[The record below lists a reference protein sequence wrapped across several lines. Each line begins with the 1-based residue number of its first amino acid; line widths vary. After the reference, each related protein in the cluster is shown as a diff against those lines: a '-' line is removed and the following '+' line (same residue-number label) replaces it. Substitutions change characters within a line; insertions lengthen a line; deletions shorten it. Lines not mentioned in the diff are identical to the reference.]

1 MVSPEFIKVCTRLS
15 PFELEITR
23 SKMLKSINTS
33 RVSNNH
39 MISVWQHGVDFI
51 NTYLANYPI
60 LPTLN
65 S

>member
-23 SKMLKSINTS
+23 PKMLKSINTS

-39 MISVWQHGVDFI
+39 MISVWQDGVDFI